1 MSSNLLDN
9 PNLFRNVV
17 EDRRGNRLSG
27 ERCPVTMTLRQR
39 INTGMPTPL
48 IMIIKKKWAMAAI
61 TVVPG
66 RREVKKEAGLGG
78 QPGKLLRDAK
88 SLRHI
93 T

>member
-1 MSSNLLDN
+1 
-9 PNLFRNVV
+9 
-17 EDRRGNRLSG
+17 
-27 ERCPVTMTLRQR
+27 
-39 INTGMPTPL
+39 
-48 IMIIKKKWAMAAI
+48 MAAI